1 MSKKELTAEEIMQ
14 KRIEK
19 RKEEAAQEAKEEF
32 KESLSNECFVV
43 TNTPDKG
50 PKDFLLVK
58 LKYDIK
64 TMKAVVVDYVELEQT
79 IIGLR
84 FPKEQ
89 ETLKYYFNLLKK
101 AQRSK

>member
-19 RKEEAAQEAKEEF
+19 RKEEVAQEAKQEL
-32 KESLSNECFVV
+32 KESLSTECYAV
-43 TNTPDKG
+43 TTDPDKG
-50 PKDFLLVK
+50 PRDFLLVK

-64 TMKAVVVDYVELEQT
+64 TMKAIVEDYVELEEK

-84 FPKEQ
+84 FPIEQ
-89 ETLKYYFNLLKK
+89 ENLKYYFDKLKR